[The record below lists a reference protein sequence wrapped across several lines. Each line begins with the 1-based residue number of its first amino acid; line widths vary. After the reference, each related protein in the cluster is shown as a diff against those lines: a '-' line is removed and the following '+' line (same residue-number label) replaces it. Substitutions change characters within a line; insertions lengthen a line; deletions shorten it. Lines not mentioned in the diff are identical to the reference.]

1 MSNIK
6 VSEKFN
12 TRNHGIVT
20 VLDYIDCSNVLIKF
34 ENSGAIKTVRADH
47 LRCGNIKDQTQPT
60 VYGVG
65 VVGENFDKG
74 ESHSLTYNTWNGML
88 QRCYD
93 PKLKQRRKTYERC
106 FVDTVFLDYEY
117 FKEWCHNQKGF
128 GNKGW
133 NLDKDILSNEVKVYS
148 PDTCCFIPP
157 EINSMFAGFSSERKK
172 HIGVFENNSGN
183 FYVRTLINGVKK
195 SLGTFPTKDEA
206 EKVHKAE
213 KRRKIL
219 LVLDEWEDELDVR
232 VVERLSSLMEVKSE

>member
-6 VSEKFN
+6 ASEKFN

-93 PKLKQRRKTYERC
+93 PKLKQRRKTYEGC

-128 GNKGW
+128 GNKGFA
-133 NLDKDILSNEVKVYS
+133 LDKDILIKGNKLYS
-148 PDTCCFIPP
+148 EDTCCFVPT
-157 EINSMFAGFSSERKK
+157 EINSMIAGLSSKGDKVTGIYQNCKNGNWYLNTDYQNGHKK
-172 HIGVFENNSGN
+172 RGVFSDLKEAELEYLKLKTENIKSVAEKWKSQIDIRVYNA
-183 FYVRTLINGVKK
+183 LIN
-195 SLGTFPTKDEA
+195 
-206 EKVHKAE
+206 
-213 KRRKIL
+213 
-219 LVLDEWEDELDVR
+219 WEVR
-232 VVERLSSLMEVKSE
+232 

>member
-1 MSNIK
+1 MTPKLIGETWRKYPTETSKQKVTYGLFECQYCKKEFEAQVSSIK
-6 VSEKFN
+6 NGHTKSCGCLSGEK
-12 TRNHGIVT
+12 HGLT
-20 VLDYIDCSNVLIKF
+20 SHKF
-34 ENSGAIKTVRADH
+34 YR
-47 LRCGNIKDQTQPT
+47 
-60 VYGVG
+60 
-65 VVGENFDKG
+65 
-74 ESHSLTYNTWNGML
+74 TWNGML

-93 PKLKQRRKTYERC
+93 PKLKQRRKTYEGC

-172 HIGVFENNSGN
+172 HIGVFENSSGN

-206 EKVHKAE
+206 EEVYKAE

-219 LVLDEWEDELDVR
+219 LVLGEWEDELDVR

>member
-20 VLDYIDCSNVLIKF
+20 VLDYIDCRSVLIKF

-65 VVGENFDKG
+65 VVGKNFDKG

-93 PKLKQRRKTYERC
+93 PKLKQRRKTYEGC

-117 FKEWCHNQKGF
+117 FKEWCNKQIGFNKKGF
-128 GNKGW
+128 A
-133 NLDKDILSNEVKVYS
+133 LDKDILIKGNKLYS
-148 PDTCCFIPP
+148 EDTCCFVPT
-157 EINSMFAGFSSERKK
+157 EINSMIAGLSSKGDKVTGIYQNCKNGNWYLNTDYQNGHKK
-172 HIGVFENNSGN
+172 RGVFSDLKEAELEYLKLKTENIKSVAEKWKSQIDIRVYNA
-183 FYVRTLINGVKK
+183 LIN
-195 SLGTFPTKDEA
+195 
-206 EKVHKAE
+206 
-213 KRRKIL
+213 
-219 LVLDEWEDELDVR
+219 WEVR
-232 VVERLSSLMEVKSE
+232 